1 MNGTE
6 AVESRGRVVLAQDY
20 WRTIILAKDATVLH
34 EISGDIQGVWGGG
47 ETVAESVG
55 RLDYRADAENA
66 EPLVSRDPRA
76 WAEWSHAPEPF
87 V

>member
-1 MNGTE
+1 MHGTE
-6 AVESRGRVVLAQDY
+6 AVESRGRIALAQFN
-20 WRTIILAKDATVLH
+20 WRAIILAKDTTVH
-34 EISGDIQGVWGGG
+34 DEISGDIQGVWGGG